1 MIAVKKGH
9 LCLGV
14 LFLFAG
20 TIEYLAGRA
29 RESVYFLEKLKGLL
43 PTFTIAPHPYGWLGA
58 FAPDFFHPLGFSLI
72 SMAFFKRRSS
82 RVLLCIL
89 WLVFDSLFEI
99 AQRYGRAL
107 SQHVPQ
113 WFSRVPFLENLASY
127 LRNGTFDPYDLLA
140 IALGSAAAFG
150 IGELLSRKGE

>member
-1 MIAVKKGH
+1 MIAVNKGQ

-14 LFLFAG
+14 IFLFAG

-43 PTFTIAPHPYGWLGA
+43 PAFTIAPHPYGWLGA

-72 SMAFFKRRSS
+72 SMAFFKGRSS
-82 RVLLCIL
+82 RASLCLLWFFI
-89 WLVFDSLFEI
+89 DSLFEI
-99 AQRYGRAL
+99 AQKYGRAL
-107 SQHVPQ
+107 APQVPQ
-113 WFSRVPFLENLASY
+113 WFSHVPFLENLASY
-127 LRNGTFDPYDLLA
+127 LQNGTFDTYDLLA
-140 IALGSAAAFG
+140 IALGSITAFG